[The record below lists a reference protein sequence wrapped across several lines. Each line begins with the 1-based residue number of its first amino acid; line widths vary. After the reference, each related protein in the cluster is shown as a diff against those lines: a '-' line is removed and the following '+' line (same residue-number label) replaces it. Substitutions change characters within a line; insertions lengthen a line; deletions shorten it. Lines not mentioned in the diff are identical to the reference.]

1 MSLEVLL
8 IKYVIGAYEGLEVT
22 TFNVTGYLLMADQ
35 DEVIN
40 ITLRG
45 KISKRMVK
53 NCPISVPKI
62 RCDREGENG
71 AIRAVTKGAI
81 RLPTQCTTVGQE
93 VTIRP
98 RIKRVR
104 TQPLLPLSCKQDNKR
119 EVIYYYLAR

>member
-1 MSLEVLL
+1 MSLEALL
-8 IKYVIGAYEGLEVT
+8 IKYVIGAYEVIEVT

-45 KISKRMVK
+45 KLSKTMVK

-62 RCDREGENG
+62 RCDREGGNG

-81 RLPTQCTTVGQE
+81 RLPTQCTTVRQE